1 MEHRRPQI
9 TKAILRQ
16 NKARYCTSW
25 FQIPLQSYS
34 NQQYGISLKNTQ
46 SPMEHNQEQRNKP
59 SHTQSNNI
67 SKGANNQWES
77 IVSSKNGAEKTNIQE
92 KN

>member
-1 MEHRRPQI
+1 
-9 TKAILRQ
+9 
-16 NKARYCTSW
+16 
-25 FQIPLQSYS
+25 
-34 NQQYGISLKNTQ
+34 
-46 SPMEHNQEQRNKP
+46 MEHNQEQRNKS

>member
-1 MEHRRPQI
+1 
-9 TKAILRQ
+9 
-16 NKARYCTSW
+16 
-25 FQIPLQSYS
+25 
-34 NQQYGISLKNTQ
+34 
-46 SPMEHNQEQRNKP
+46 MEHNQEQRNKP